1 MRLNRSNLA
10 LKKDDTNRFL
20 PWIIAFMTLLAA
32 LAVAG
37 LLMLKQISQVFEYN
51 SHDSITIQIPAGES
65 SDADEERTRKMLVT
79 LKKVDGVIET
89 KKVSN
94 AEINKLLEPW
104 LGKAAGSEAIP
115 LPQIIDL
122 KIDRTSD
129 LTAEKL
135 TRILGKIIPGTLV
148 DDHSQWLTNLVN
160 TLKSLELI
168 ALCIV
173 FLIILATIGTVIFT
187 TRTGMGIHR
196 QTLEVLHFVG
206 AHDEFIARQ
215 FAARAFI
222 VGLQGSVGGIL
233 LATPIL
239 YAFEYTLKN
248 LGSGLLP
255 KANLNSAIWIGV
267 SCIAPV
273 VAIIA
278 MMTARSTVI
287 KTLRKM
293 V

>member
-1 MRLNRSNLA
+1 MRFNRSNLA

-20 PWIIAFMTLLAA
+20 PWLIAFMTLLAA
-32 LAVAG
+32 LSVAG
-37 LLMLKQISQVFEYN
+37 LLMLKQISEIFEYSN
-51 SHDSITIQIPAGES
+51 QNTMTVQIPAGEN
-65 SDADEERTRKMLVT
+65 SDTDAQRINKMLVA
-79 LKKVDGVIET
+79 LKKVDGVIGT
-89 KKVSN
+89 TRISN
-94 AEINKLLEPW
+94 AEIKKMLEPW
-104 LGKAAGSEAIP
+104 LGETAGSAAIP
-115 LPQIIDL
+115 LPQIIDV

-129 LTAEKL
+129 LTTGKL
-135 TRILGKIIPGTLV
+135 IRILGKIVPGTMV
-148 DDHSQWLTNLVN
+148 DDHSRWITNLVD
-160 TLKSLELI
+160 TLKSAELI

-173 FLIILATIGTVIFT
+173 SLIILATIGTVIFT

-215 FAARAFI
+215 FATRAFI

-239 YAFEYTLKN
+239 YASEYILKN
-248 LGSGLLP
+248 LGSGLFP
-255 KANLNSAIWIGV
+255 KADLNSSIWIGI
-267 SCIAPV
+267 SCIVPV

-287 KTLRKM
+287 KTLKKM